1 MGGFEVGKWV
11 GGRWLKDE
19 GVFFSQNTESKENEC
34 GKHIQ
39 KRKKNL
45 RNRYTQKSYEG
56 LTMLE
61 AVDDCELMLVMVLVR
76 R

>member
-1 MGGFEVGKWV
+1 MKFMNV
-11 GGRWLKDE
+11 RLKDE